1 MLLQDVGKRFW
12 HLACHRSE
20 LAASGSFIRFSVLG
34 DDIVIYQDRDL
45 LVFDNLCPHRGS
57 RFLTESH
64 GVGRLVCRYHGW
76 SVRNG
81 KVCVAR
87 APGEPERLLVPQPT
101 LRRYQGQW
109 CGDFLFVSMDPV
121 MDLREQLA
129 GTWELLE
136 NTSRRVDVRLDVNEY
151 DYECD
156 WPVAVE
162 NALEP
167 YHVPLVHRDSL
178 GDLELGP
185 GRNDIFDWSSVWYSP
200 IGNVRSRK
208 LLERMKGLFS
218 AAPEYE
224 GYYSIFVFPWSMLSS
239 TYSYS
244 FSVQSFVPSAMAG
257 RTGFM
262 SRFYS
267 ARTKSAETS
276 SGLEPFFRSSIDF
289 NRKVFSED
297 HEVCRR
303 VHPSAWVRRDDRF
316 LMDSEI
322 KVRHF
327 RDLIA
332 HVDDIT

>member
-1 MLLQDVGKRFW
+1 MLSRGIGMRFW

-20 LAASGSFIRFSVLG
+20 LSAQGSYVRFSVFG
-34 DDIVIYQDRDL
+34 DDIVIFKDHDVI
-45 LVFDNLCPHRGS
+45 VFDNLCPHRGS

-81 KVCVAR
+81 KVCVAKM
-87 APGEPERLLVPQPT
+87 PGEPELDAAVEPK
-101 LRRYQGQW
+101 LRRYHGQW
-109 CGDFLFVSMDPV
+109 CGDLFFVSVDPV

-129 GTWELLE
+129 GAWDLLE
-136 NTSRRVDVRLDVNEY
+136 STSRRMEARLDVNEY

-167 YHVPLVHRDSL
+167 YHVPLVHRESL
-178 GDLELGP
+178 GELALGP
-185 GRNDIFDWSSVWYSP
+185 GKNDLLDWASVWYSP
-200 IGNVRSRK
+200 IGSARSRK

-218 AAPEYE
+218 DKPEYE
-224 GYYSIFVFPWSMLSS
+224 GYYSIFVFPWSMISS
-239 TYSYS
+239 TFSYS
-244 FSVQSFVPSAMAG
+244 FSMQSFVPSGIAG
-257 RTGFM
+257 RTAFM

-267 ARTKSAETS
+267 AKAKSADVA

-289 NRKVFSED
+289 NRRVFAED

-303 VHPSAWVRRDDRF
+303 VHPSAWARRDDRL
-316 LMDSEI
+316 LMQSEV

-327 RDLIA
+327 RELISRA
-332 HVDDIT
+332 DGMT